1 MNNNESKDI
10 SKLIKKDFNKL
21 GLTILMK
28 ELLANLAVII
38 FAMFITLV
46 EIIKDPNIT
55 NYQLEKVLDN
65 GTYNGIMS
73 IVAVLVSFIPFMIYR
88 GKKFFY
94 YDLKLENR
102 KFTFRTLVFG
112 FIVIIAINSSLVLF
126 SNILEIGLNAIGL
139 SANSALEDLD
149 ALNELTVP
157 MIIYSCILG
166 PIIEEFIYRGAVLRS
181 LQKYGKRFAI
191 IVSALLF
198 GLMHGNFFQIFMG
211 VGIGIILGYLA
222 TEYSIKLTIILHI
235 INNISVQVLSQSTS
249 YVTNN
254 TNIIINMSLISVSF
268 IILMIAILRNKN
280 NITGWLQANTTE
292 KGIWLKFFTSILVIV
307 VIIFD
312 LFSVISSI
320 KPIS

>member
-1 MNNNESKDI
+1 MNNNESKAI

-28 ELLANLAVII
+28 ELLANVTVII
-38 FAMFITLV
+38 FAMLITLI

-73 IVAVLVSFIPFMIYR
+73 IVAVLISFIPFLIYR
-88 GKKFFY
+88 GKKFFD

-102 KFTFRTLVFG
+102 KFTFKTLVFG

-149 ALNELTVP
+149 SLNELTVP

-211 VGIGIILGYLA
+211 AGIGIILGYLA
-222 TEYSIKLTIILHI
+222 TEYSIKLTIILHM
-235 INNISVQVLSQSTS
+235 INNICVQVLSQSTS
-249 YVTNN
+249 YVTDN
-254 TNIIINMSLISVSF
+254 TNIIINMSLIAASL
-268 IILMIAILRNKN
+268 IILIIAIIRNKN
-280 NITGWLQANTTE
+280 NIMKWLQANTTE

-320 KPIS
+320 KPI